1 MSLKAGLR
9 RRLGPPAAF
18 ALAARA
24 LAADPFF
31 ETDVAAKMR
40 DGVVLR
46 ADVARPDREGRFPVL
61 VYRTPYG
68 KSAAFKDYSTFERAV
83 ARGYAVVIQDVRGRY
98 ASEGEFEPYRNEGRD
113 GYDTIEWA
121 AAQPWSNGSVGTF
134 GLSYPGAVQWL
145 AAVESPPH
153 LKAMAPAM
161 TFSTPRNF
169 FHSGGVFDL
178 SWLGWIWNNIAADV
192 RVRKKLPGPT
202 TDEAAAAEWRR
213 VREDLSARLPLTN
226 LPELREVA
234 PYYFA
239 WMSHPPGDP
248 WWDWCEIRNKY
259 ERVQAAVLNLSGWY
273 DEAYGPEG
281 AITNFV
287 GLAASRR
294 DQAQLRANLVLGPWV
309 HGVSATAETESGDRR
324 FGRAAAIDYDELILR
339 WMDRHVRGLN
349 NGIDLERP
357 VRVFV
362 MGENAW
368 HESESWPL
376 AGLRETPL
384 YLARGGAAGPGALR
398 WNAAAVEPGTS
409 TFVSDPERPVSDP
422 FAARVGAHD
431 YRELPRRADVL
442 TFETE
447 PLEEAL
453 TVVGRL
459 TAEIFLSTDAP
470 DTDLWVKVFDVAP
483 DGTAFNLMSP
493 GLDLL
498 RASYRNGGPSRELL
512 SPDQVYTLRL
522 DQLFTGNSFL
532 KGHRI
537 RVCLM
542 AAFMPHFSRNLQ
554 TGELEMAS
562 SAMRKARLTVHHGG
576 RNASR
581 LVLSVLPR

>member
-1 MSLKAGLR
+1 MKRTSR
-9 RRLGPPAAF
+9 RRVGLFAAL
-18 ALAARA
+18 ALAACG
-24 LAADPFF
+24 LAADPFV
-31 ETDVAAKMR
+31 ETDVAAQMR

-46 ADVARPDREGRFPVL
+46 ADVARPARQGRFPVL

-68 KSAAFKDYSTFERAV
+68 KRAAFKDYSTFERAV
-83 ARGYAVVIQDVRGRY
+83 ARGYAVVIQDVRGRH
-98 ASEGEFEPYRNEGRD
+98 ASEGDFEPYRNEGRD

-145 AAVESPPH
+145 AALESPPH

-178 SWLGWIWNNIAADV
+178 SWLDWIWNNIAADV

-202 TDEAAAAEWRR
+202 TDEEAAAAWRR
-213 VREDLSARLPLTN
+213 VHQDLSARLPLTN
-226 LPELREVA
+226 VPELEQIA
-234 PYYFA
+234 PYYFT

-259 ERVQAAVLNLSGWY
+259 GRVQAAVLNLSGWY
-273 DEAYGPEG
+273 DDAYGPEG
-281 AITNFV
+281 AVTNFL
-287 GLAASRR
+287 GLATSRR
-294 DQAQLRANLVLGPWV
+294 DQPQLRARLVLGPWV
-309 HGVSATAETESGDRR
+309 HGVSATAETASGDRR

-349 NGIDLERP
+349 NGIDGERP

-368 HESESWPL
+368 HESEGWPL

-384 YLARGGAAGPGALR
+384 YLGHAGAAGPGALR

-409 TFVSDPERPVSDP
+409 TFVSDPGKPVSDP
-422 FAARVGAHD
+422 FAGLPGAHD
-431 YRELPRRADVL
+431 YREMSRRPDVL
-442 TFETE
+442 TYETE
-447 PLEEAL
+447 PLEETL

-459 TAEIFLSTDAP
+459 SAEIFLSTDAP
-470 DTDLWVKVFDVAP
+470 DTDLWVKAFDVAP
-483 DGTAFNLMSP
+483 DGTAFNLMSS
-493 GLDLL
+493 GLDVL

-512 SPDQVYTLRL
+512 SPDQVYELRL

-554 TGELEMAS
+554 TGDLEMVS
-562 SAMRKARLTVHHGG
+562 SAMRTARLTVHHGG

-581 LVLSVLPR
+581 LLLPVLSR